1 VWDTEQQYGMTPRQ
15 VDEAVVRYRDLCEQ
29 RSGDAAAGDSTE
41 RGLFR
46 HVRIPGLMEFI
57 ALIGSNMMLSM
68 F

>member
-29 RSGDAAAGDSTE
+29 RGGDTADDLTE

-46 HVRIPGLMEFI
+46 RVRLPGLMEFI